1 VAAGAAALS
10 PAIAQLSAYDASNA
24 RQVHSQQ
31 LADANQGREIDA
43 LIARVGSLPPGRVY
57 AGLPVSNWGS
67 RFHVGEVTVLQ
78 YLASRDVD
86 EIGFTLRTASL
97 MSNPEAYFSQYEIG
111 DYKMFGVRYL
121 ILPRGH
127 QPSVPA
133 RELMRR
139 GLYTLW
145 AVPGVKYLQMVATE
159 GTVQL
164 NRADVGRKTASFVR
178 SLRPTEGVYPTVA
191 FGGAQ
196 AARPTAS
203 TGAPPGSPGTVQSE
217 RANLSAG
224 QLSARVVARRPSV
237 ALLSASYDPGWT
249 AKVDGRAV
257 GMEMVAPALVGVPVP
272 PGHHRVTFTFRGMG
286 GYPVLFGTAAFS
298 LAAVVAGDAWNR
310 RRLGHLAQS

>member
-1 VAAGAAALS
+1 
-10 PAIAQLSAYDASNA
+10 
-24 RQVHSQQ
+24 VHSQQ

-257 GMEMVAPALVGVPVP
+257 GTEMVAPALVGVPVP